1 MFTNKEKIE
10 FFNAVEDGDIQ
21 QIKYL
26 LDKNNYINID
36 VFGIA
41 KILIEHENNKNVIEK
56 KDIEID
62 FKNKDGYTPLM
73 IASYKGNTDIV
84 KLLLEYNASV
94 DITNDYNYTA
104 LIYACIYGRA
114 DVVKILLEHKADMYI
129 ETKLENNHLTALMI
143 SCSQNH
149 TEIARILLENGY
161 DPNYK
166 NQKGETALIYSAFIK
181 NAKPSTEIIKIL
193 LEYGADI
200 NAKDNKGSTA
210 LIYASYTKKIDF
222 VRVLLENNADTEIS
236 NNEKNTA
243 LLYACEGRNIDM
255 LKTLLEY
262 NASPNVQD
270 KLDKTPLII
279 ACDYDSYDMAKILLE
294 HNADINLS
302 DHRKETPLM
311 YAVYESN
318 VKMVELL
325 LKYNPD
331 LTLKNESG
339 KTALD
344 IAYNRNNYLK
354 EIADLIKESSS
365 REIQFL
371 YAAAENNVD
380 KVLKYIAE
388 GIDINNTIDES
399 EDSIGSNA
407 LLLASQFHHK
417 EIIKILLEHN
427 ANVNFKN
434 HLNKTALEYVA
445 NDDNNFDIAL
455 EFINRGADVNAV
467 DNENATPLMYAAS
480 YNAEKILNLLIENN
494 ADINIQTKLGYT
506 SLILAAMHNH
516 INILK
521 ILIKNKADV
530 FARDG
535 YGRRCLYYADEN
547 WNAEMYEIF
556 SKYHD
561 DEYKKSTQFI
571 FDVLYSKTDEI
582 NKYISEGGD
591 INFQDDKGLTA
602 LTVVEK
608 IEIAKIL
615 LDNNADI
622 NKKGRDGYT
631 PLMMAVR
638 RDNINLVEFFI
649 ENNADLNMYDPEG
662 NTALI
667 VAAQNHKYD
676 IFELL
681 LKNGADPSINNE
693 DLEFYI
699 EFEDEMKDMLKK
711 YGK

>member
-10 FFNAVEDGDIQ
+10 FFNAVEDGNIE
-21 QIKYL
+21 QIKSL
-26 LDKNNYINID
+26 LNKNNYININ

-41 KILIEHENNKNVIEK
+41 KILIENNKNVIEK

-62 FKNKDGYTPLM
+62 FKNEDGYTPLM
-73 IASYKGNTDIV
+73 IASYKGNADIV

-94 DITNDYNYTA
+94 DITNYDNYTA
-104 LIYACIYGRA
+104 LIYACLYGRA

-129 ETKLENNHLTALMI
+129 ETKLENNHLTALMLA
-143 SCSQNH
+143 CSQNH
-149 TEIARILLENGY
+149 TEIVRILLENGY

-166 NQKGETALIYSAFIK
+166 NKKGETALIYTAFIK
-181 NAKPSTEIIKIL
+181 NDKPSTEIIKIL

-200 NAKDNKGSTA
+200 NIKDNKGSTA
-210 LIYASYTKKIDF
+210 LIYASYTMKTDF
-222 VRVLLENNADTEIS
+222 VKALLDNNADTEIS
-236 NNEKNTA
+236 DNEKNTA
-243 LLYACEGRNIDM
+243 LLYACEGRNLYM

-262 NASPNVQD
+262 NASTNVQD
-270 KLDKTPLII
+270 KYGKTPLII

-294 HNADINLS
+294 YNADVNLS
-302 DHRKETPLM
+302 DHRKKTPLM
-311 YAVYESN
+311 HAVEERN
-318 VKMVELL
+318 TEIIELL
-325 LKYNPD
+325 LKYKPD

-344 IAYNRNNYLK
+344 IAYSRNNYVK
-354 EIADLIKESSS
+354 EITDLIKESSS

-371 YAAAENNVD
+371 YAAAENNAD

-399 EDSIGSNA
+399 DDSIGSNA
-407 LLLASQFHHK
+407 LLLASEFYHK

-427 ANVNFKN
+427 ADVNFKN
-434 HLNKTALEYVA
+434 HLNKTALEYVSS
-445 NDDNNFDIAL
+445 NDDNFDIAL
-455 EFINRGADVNAV
+455 EFIKRGADVNAL
-467 DNENATPLMYAAS
+467 DNENAAPLMYAAS
-480 YNAEKILNLLIENN
+480 YNAKKILNLLIENN
-494 ADINIQTKLGYT
+494 ADINIQSKSGYT
-506 SLILAAMHNH
+506 ALILAALNNNLD
-516 INILK
+516 IVK
-521 ILIKNKADV
+521 ILIEKKADV

-547 WNAEMYEIF
+547 GNAEMYEIF
-556 SKYHD
+556 RKYHD

-591 INFQDDKGLTA
+591 INFQDDNGLTA
-602 LTVVEK
+602 LTVVENV
-608 IEIAKIL
+608 EIAKIL

-638 RDNINLVEFFI
+638 RDNINLLDFFI
-649 ENNADLNMYDPEG
+649 ENNVDLNMSDPEG

-667 VAAQNHKYD
+667 IAAKNHKDD

-681 LKNGADPSINNE
+681 LKNGADPSINRE
-693 DLEFYI
+693 DLEFHI
-699 EFEDEMKDMLKK
+699 EYEDEMKNILEK
-711 YGK
+711 YSK

>member
-21 QIKYL
+21 KIKYL
-26 LDKNNYINID
+26 LNKDNYININ

-41 KILIEHENNKNVIEK
+41 KILIDNNKNDVEK
-56 KDIEID
+56 KDVEID
-62 FKNKDGYTPLM
+62 FKNEEGYTPLM

-94 DITNDYNYTA
+94 DITNNYNYTA
-104 LIYACIYGRA
+104 LIYACIYGNL

-129 ETKLENNHLTALMI
+129 ETKLEKNYLTTLMI
-143 SCSQNH
+143 ACSQNY
-149 TEIARILLENGY
+149 TEIVRILLENGY

-166 NQKGETALIYSAFIK
+166 NQRGETAFIYYISIE
-181 NAKPSTEIIKIL
+181 NNPSIEIIKLL

-200 NAKDNKGSTA
+200 NAQNSKGSTA
-210 LIYASYTKKIDF
+210 LMLASYDEEKKDF
-222 VRVLLENNADTEIS
+222 MRTLLENGADTELT
-236 NNEKNTA
+236 NNYNGNTA
-243 LLYACEGRNIDM
+243 LLNACERRNIEGFK
-255 LKTLLEY
+255 LLLEY
-262 NASPNVQD
+262 NANINVQD
-270 KLDKTPLII
+270 EFKKTPLIL
-279 ACDYDSYDMAKILLE
+279 ACDADSYDIVKILLE

-311 YAVYESN
+311 YAVEEKN
-318 VKMVELL
+318 RDIVELL
-325 LKYNPD
+325 LKYKPD
-331 LTLKNESG
+331 LTLKNESS

-344 IAYNRNNYLK
+344 IAYKRNNYVK
-354 EIADLIKESSS
+354 EITDLIKEASS

-371 YAAAENNVD
+371 YAAAENNID

-399 EDSIGSNA
+399 NDSIGSNA
-407 LLLASQFHHK
+407 LILASEFHHK
-417 EIIKILLEHN
+417 EIIKILLENN
-427 ANVNFKN
+427 ADVNFKN
-434 HLNKTALEYVA
+434 YLNKTALEYVA
-445 NDDNNFDIAL
+445 SNDDNFDIAL
-455 EFINRGADVNAV
+455 EFIKRGTDVNAL

-480 YNAEKILNLLIENN
+480 HNAKKILNLLIEHN
-494 ADINIQTKLGYT
+494 ADINIQTKSGYT
-506 SLILAAMHNH
+506 ALILAAMHNH
-516 INILK
+516 INIVK
-521 ILIKNKADV
+521 ILIENKADV

-535 YGRRCLYYADEN
+535 YGRRCSYYADEN
-547 WNAEMYEIF
+547 WNDEMYKIF

-591 INFQDDKGLTA
+591 VNFQDDRGLTA

-608 IEIAKIL
+608 REIAKIL

-638 RDNINLVEFFI
+638 RENINLIEFFI
-649 ENNADLNMYDPEG
+649 ENNADLDMYDPEG

-667 VAAQNHKYD
+667 IAAKNHKDD

-693 DLEFYI
+693 DLKFYI
-699 EFEDEMKDMLKK
+699 EFEDEMQNILEK
-711 YGK
+711 YSK

>member
-21 QIKYL
+21 KIKYL
-26 LDKNNYINID
+26 LNKDNYININ

-41 KILIEHENNKNVIEK
+41 KILIDNNKNDVEK
-56 KDIEID
+56 KDVEID
-62 FKNKDGYTPLM
+62 FKNEEGYTPLM

-94 DITNDYNYTA
+94 DITNNYNYTA
-104 LIYACIYGRA
+104 LIYACIYGNL

-129 ETKLENNHLTALMI
+129 ETKLEKNYLTTLMI
-143 SCSQNH
+143 ACSQNY
-149 TEIARILLENGY
+149 TEIVRILLENGY

-166 NQKGETALIYSAFIK
+166 NQRGETAFIYYISIE
-181 NAKPSTEIIKIL
+181 NNPSIEIIKLL

-200 NAKDNKGSTA
+200 NAQNSKGSTA
-210 LIYASYTKKIDF
+210 LMLASYDEEKKDF
-222 VRVLLENNADTEIS
+222 MRTLLENGADTELT
-236 NNEKNTA
+236 NNYNGNTA
-243 LLYACEGRNIDM
+243 LLNACERRNIEGVK
-255 LKTLLEY
+255 LLLEY
-262 NASPNVQD
+262 NANINVQD
-270 KLDKTPLII
+270 EFKKTPLIL
-279 ACDYDSYDMAKILLE
+279 ACDADSYDIVKILLE

-311 YAVYESN
+311 YAVEEKN
-318 VKMVELL
+318 RDIVELL

-331 LTLKNESG
+331 LTLKNESS

-344 IAYNRNNYLK
+344 IAYKRNNYVK
-354 EIADLIKESSS
+354 EIADLIKEASS

-371 YAAAENNVD
+371 YAAAENNVN

-399 EDSIGSNA
+399 DDSIGSNA
-407 LLLASQFHHK
+407 LILASEFHHK
-417 EIIKILLEHN
+417 EIIKILLENN
-427 ANVNFKN
+427 ADVNFKN
-434 HLNKTALEYVA
+434 YLNKTALEYVA
-445 NDDNNFDIAL
+445 SNDDNFDIAL
-455 EFINRGADVNAV
+455 EFIKRGADVNAL

-480 YNAEKILNLLIENN
+480 HNAKKILNLLIENN
-494 ADINIQTKLGYT
+494 ADINIQTKSGYT
-506 SLILAAMHNH
+506 ALILAAMHNH
-516 INILK
+516 INIVK
-521 ILIKNKADV
+521 ILIENKADV

-535 YGRRCLYYADEN
+535 YGRRCSYYADEN
-547 WNAEMYEIF
+547 WNDEMCKIF

-561 DEYKKSTQFI
+561 DEYKKNTQFI

-591 INFQDDKGLTA
+591 VNFQDDGGLTA

-608 IEIAKIL
+608 REVAKIL

-638 RDNINLVEFFI
+638 RDNINLIEFFI
-649 ENNADLNMYDPEG
+649 ENNADLDMYDPEG

-667 VAAQNHKYD
+667 IAAKNHKND

-693 DLEFYI
+693 DLKFYI
-699 EFEDEMKDMLKK
+699 EFEDEMQNILEK
-711 YGK
+711 YSK